1 MLKGTLQLRWEA
13 SFKYAMP
20 SQDYDRRTGAEGSVY
35 SIRPYSI
42 VESTLSPSKPVCY
55 GHAEEMGLRVRRAQ
69 TFGVHSRAAESV
81 VTRSLNP
88 RVRTI

>member
-1 MLKGTLQLRWEA
+1 MLKRTLQLRWEA

-20 SQDYDRRTGAEGSVY
+20 SQDYERKTGAEGSAY

-42 VESTLSPSKPVCY
+42 IESTLSPSKPVCY

-69 TFGVHSRAAESV
+69 TVGVHTCAAEIV

-88 RVRTI
+88 CVRTI